1 MERRLCFKYQAASSC
16 KKDTGTI
23 FVCVAWPWS
32 ILKVAS
38 QSIIEVL
45 SFKHS
50 QLLCY
55 SMSVRSLL
63 GMQILSPHING
74 WGTPKST
81 WTAFVMVSCGSHVYY
96 IISELLLS
104 I

>member
-1 MERRLCFKYQAASSC
+1 MERRLCFKYQAASC

-32 ILKVAS
+32 ILKVALVKVL
-38 QSIIEVL
+38 IEVL

-55 SMSVRSLL
+55 SMSVRLLL

-81 WTAFVMVSCGSHVYY
+81 WTAFVMVSCGSHVLY
-96 IISELLLS
+96 IISEF
-104 I
+104 